1 MTLAWLRAFA
11 LTIAVEVPLVTWLMG
26 GQSRLAWPNRAC
38 IIFAA
43 QLMTHPLVWFVFP
56 TIPGMSRMATL
67 ILSELWAWL
76 AEAAFYALV
85 DVAPT
90 KLGAVGISA
99 LANGASLGLGF
110 LLL

>member
-1 MTLAWLRAFA
+1 MTAAWLRAFL
-11 LTIAVEVPLVTWLMG
+11 LTVAVECPLVMLLTAE
-26 GQSRLAWPNRAC
+26 SRLTWSKRAC
-38 IIFAA
+38 LVIAA
-43 QLMTHPLVWFVFP
+43 QLMTHPLVWYVFP
-56 TIPGMSRMATL
+56 AIPGLSRFSTL
-67 ILSELWAWL
+67 VLSELWACI

-90 KLGAVGISA
+90 KLGAVGITA

>member
-1 MTLAWLRAFA
+1 MTAAWLRAFL
-11 LTIAVEVPLVTWLMG
+11 LTVAVECPLVMLLTAGGRVTWSKRICLV
-26 GQSRLAWPNRAC
+26 
-38 IIFAA
+38 IAA
-43 QLMTHPLVWFVFP
+43 QLMTHPLVWYVFP
-56 TIPGMSRMATL
+56 AIPGLSRFSTL
-67 ILSELWAWL
+67 ALSELWACI

-90 KLGAVGISA
+90 KLGAVGIAA

>member
-1 MTLAWLRAFA
+1 MTLAWLHAFA
-11 LTIAVEVPLVTWLMG
+11 LTIVIEVPLVTLLMG
-26 GQSRLAWPNRAC
+26 GQSRLAWPKRAC
-38 IIFAA
+38 LVAAA

-56 TIPGMSRMATL
+56 TIPGMSRVATL

-76 AEAAFYALV
+76 AEALLYALV
-85 DVAPT
+85 EVSPT
-90 KLGAVGISA
+90 KVSAVGVSA